1 MPILHISFAFSEFL
15 EEANSHL
22 IPCPVKY
29 LTGYDCPGCGF
40 QRSLI
45 ALLDG
50 NVQQSVHLYPATIP
64 LIFTFLVSII
74 ANFLLREKSK
84 MLINGLFMLS
94 GSIVVL
100 SYIFKISGLPF
111 Y

>member
-15 EEANSHL
+15 EEANLHL

-40 QRSLI
+40 QRSLV
-45 ALLDG
+45 ALVNGDLH
-50 NVQQSVHLYPATIP
+50 QSLHLYPATIP
-64 LIFTFLVSII
+64 LIFTLVVSIV
-74 ANFLLREKSK
+74 ANFCLREKSK
-84 MLINGLFMLS
+84 PLINTLFLLS
-94 GSIVVL
+94 GSVIMC
-100 SYIFKISGLPF
+100 SYIFKIIGYPF